1 LANGEKFPV
10 RVYGCAQMTKCRII
24 AAVPS
29 DLNAFLLQL
38 RISVLVTASFHPGT
52 FLSPDS
58 AIGFGP
64 FHFLELG
71 AAAILMLLVPMR
83 TSVQAKFRELADRTG
98 WSMLLLAALSIGLR
112 LALLP
117 HCPIPVPSGS
127 DDFAYLLL
135 ADTLR
140 HFRLANAPHA
150 LPQFFEQIFVLQ
162 RPTYSSIYPL
172 GQGLVLALGWMV
184 SGLPWAGVLVASGLL
199 SALCYW
205 TLRGWTTPAWALV
218 GGLLATF
225 EFGPLCYWTNC
236 YWGGAVSAIAGCL
249 VFGALP
255 RLRQNVGGAKRYRHA
270 ALLGVGL
277 ALQLL
282 TRPYEF
288 LLVAISLGLFFAPML
303 FGSIEWFQVAKVLG
317 VTALPLFAAGALAA
331 FQNKAV
337 TGKWTTLPY
346 ALSRYEYGV
355 PTTFTFKPNPVP
367 HRQLNAEQELD
378 YAAQSEIHGPG
389 TDTLRRYVQR
399 LLYRVRFYRFFFL
412 APLYLALLSFI
423 VTIREFRFAW
433 ILLTFLVFAL
443 GTNFY
448 PYFYPHYIAAITC
461 LFVLAS
467 VLGLQGLSNFEIHGR
482 IVGREIAGIVFLV
495 CAAQF
500 LFWYG
505 LHAWSNEK
513 ALSAIGRFETW
524 NFINYGDPEGRLLIA
539 RKLAQKPGRQ
549 LVFVR
554 YGPQHGFHEW
564 VHNAADVDAAQT
576 VWAHDLGSGENET
589 LRAYYPDRTVW
600 LLEPDVRPPKLSP
613 YRPKKGVF
621 EDVP

>member
-1 LANGEKFPV
+1 MSGLLAEDFFG
-10 RVYGCAQMTKCRII
+10 QHHI
-24 AAVPS
+24 
-29 DLNAFLLQL
+29 FLLLLQPRL
-38 RISVLVTASFHPGT
+38 PVVVTASFHRRT

-58 AIGFGP
+58 ALGFGP
-64 FHFLELG
+64 IDFLELG
-71 AAAILMLLVPMR
+71 AAAILILL
-83 TSVQAKFRELADRTG
+83 TLACTGLQPRLRKLAERTG
-98 WSMLLLAALSIGLR
+98 WSMLLLAALPIGLR

-117 HCPIPVPSGS
+117 HCPVPVPSGS

-140 HFRLANAPHA
+140 HSRLANAPHA
-150 LPQFFEQIFVLQ
+150 LPQFFEQVFVLQ

-172 GQGLVLALGWMV
+172 GQGLVLALGWIV
-184 SGLPWAGVLVASGLL
+184 AGHPWAGVLLTSGSL

-205 TLRGWTTPAWALV
+205 MLRGWTTAAWALV

-225 EFGPLCYWTNC
+225 EFGPLSYWTNC

-255 RLRQNVGGAKRYRHA
+255 RLRQNGRYRDA

-288 LLVAISLGLFFAPML
+288 LLLVLSVTLFFAPLL
-303 FGSIEWFQVAKVLG
+303 FGTIERFRVGRVLG
-317 VTALPLFAAGALAA
+317 LAALPLFAAGALTLL
-331 FQNKAV
+331 QNKAV
-337 TGKWTTLPY
+337 TGAWTTFPY
-346 ALSRYEYGV
+346 ALSRYQYGV
-355 PTTFTFKPNPVP
+355 PATFTFQPNPVP

-389 TDTLRRYVQR
+389 TDTLRSYLQR
-399 LLYRVRFYRFFFL
+399 LLYRARFYRFFFL
-412 APLYLALLSFI
+412 APLYLALLIFV
-423 VTIREFRFAW
+423 VTTREFRFAW
-433 ILLTFLVFAL
+433 VLATFLVFAL

-448 PYFYPHYIAAITC
+448 PYFYPHYLAALTC

-467 VLGLQGLSNFEIHGR
+467 VRGLQSLSDFEIGGR
-482 IVGREIAGIVFLV
+482 VVGQEIAGILLFV

-505 LHAWSNEK
+505 LHAWANEQ
-513 ALSAIGRFETW
+513 ALFAIGPFETW
-524 NFINYGDPEGRLLIA
+524 DFINYGDPEGRI
-539 RKLAQKPGRQ
+539 RIDRELAQKPGRQ

-554 YGPQHGFHEW
+554 YGPQHAFREW
-564 VHNAADVDAAQT
+564 VHNAADIDAARI
-576 VWAHDLGSGENET
+576 VWAHDLGSGENQA
-589 LRAYYPDRTVW
+589 LRKYYPDRSVW

-613 YRPKKGVF
+613 YPLEKGVF
-621 EDVP
+621 ENVP

>member
-1 LANGEKFPV
+1 MSGLLAEDFFG
-10 RVYGCAQMTKCRII
+10 QHHI
-24 AAVPS
+24 
-29 DLNAFLLQL
+29 FLLL
-38 RISVLVTASFHPGT
+38 LEPRLAVLVSASFHPRT
-52 FLSPDS
+52 FLSPDN
-58 AIGFGP
+58 AIGFGSVD
-64 FHFLELG
+64 FLELG
-71 AAAILMLLVPMR
+71 AAAILIVLSLTR
-83 TSVQAKFRELADRTG
+83 TGLQPTLGKLAKRTG
-98 WSMLLLAALSIGLR
+98 WSMLLLAALPIGLR

-117 HCPIPVPSGS
+117 HCPVPVPSGS

-135 ADTLR
+135 ADTVR
-140 HFRLANAPHA
+140 HLRLANAPHA
-150 LPQFFEQIFVLQ
+150 LPQFFEQVFVLQ

-172 GQGLVLALGWMV
+172 GQGLVLALGWIAA
-184 SGLPWAGVLVASGLL
+184 GHPWAGVLLTSGSL

-205 TLRGWTTPAWALV
+205 MLRGWTTAAWALV
-218 GGLLATF
+218 GGLLAIF
-225 EFGPLCYWTNC
+225 EFGPLSYWTNC

-255 RLRQNVGGAKRYRHA
+255 RLRQNVRQNGWYRDA
-270 ALLGVGL
+270 ALLGLGL

-282 TRPYEF
+282 TRPYELL
-288 LLVAISLGLFFAPML
+288 LLVLSVTLFFAPLL
-303 FGSIEWFQVAKVLG
+303 FGSIEWFRVARVLG
-317 VTALPLFAAGALAA
+317 LAALPLFAAGALTL

-337 TGKWTTLPY
+337 TGAWTTFPY
-346 ALSRYEYGV
+346 ALSRYQYGV
-355 PTTFTFKPNPVP
+355 PATFTFQPNPVA

-389 TDTLRRYVQR
+389 TDTLRRYLQR

-412 APLYLALLSFI
+412 APLYLALLIFV

-433 ILLTFLVFAL
+433 VLVTFLVFAL

-467 VLGLQGLSNFEIHGR
+467 VRGLQSLSDFEIGGR
-482 IVGREIAGIVFLV
+482 VVGREIAGILLLV

-505 LHAWSNEK
+505 LHARANDQ
-513 ALSAIGRFETW
+513 ALFAIGPFETW
-524 NFINYGDPEGRLLIA
+524 DYINYGDPEGRVRID
-539 RKLAQKPGRQ
+539 RELAEKPGRQ

-554 YGPQHGFHEW
+554 YGPQHAFREW
-564 VHNAADVDAAQT
+564 VHNAADIDAARI
-576 VWAHDLGSGENET
+576 VWAHDLGSGENQA
-589 LRAYYPDRTVW
+589 LRKYYPDRTVW

-613 YRPKKGVF
+613 YPPEKGVF
-621 EDVP
+621 ENVP

>member
-1 LANGEKFPV
+1 LPPRF
-10 RVYGCAQMTKCRII
+10 
-24 AAVPS
+24 
-29 DLNAFLLQL
+29 
-38 RISVLVTASFHPGT
+38 SVLAIAFVYPRT
-52 FLSPDS
+52 FLSPES

-64 FHFLELG
+64 IDFLELG
-71 AAAILMLLVPMR
+71 AAAILIVLFLTR
-83 TSVQAKFRELADRTG
+83 AAVQPRLEKVAERTG
-98 WSMLLLAALSIGLR
+98 WSMLLLAGVPIGLR

-117 HCPIPVPSGS
+117 HCPVPAPSGS
-127 DDFAYLLL
+127 DDFAYILL

-172 GQGLVLALGWMV
+172 GQGLVTALGWMV
-184 SGLPWAGVLVASGLL
+184 AGHPWAGVLLASGSLC
-199 SALCYW
+199 ALCYW
-205 TLRGWTTPAWALV
+205 MLRGWTTPAWALV
-218 GGLLATF
+218 GGLLAIF
-225 EFGPLCYWTNC
+225 EFGPLSYWTNC

-255 RLRQNVGGAKRYRHA
+255 RVKQNIRQDKLYRNA
-270 ALLGVGL
+270 ALLGFGL

-288 LLVAISLGLFFAPML
+288 VLLAISVALFFAPAL
-303 FGSIEWFQVAKVLG
+303 FRGIEWPRAAKALG
-317 VTALPLFAAGALAA
+317 VITLPLIAAGALTLL
-331 FQNKAV
+331 QNKAA
-337 TGKWTTLPY
+337 TGTWMTFPY

-355 PTTFTFKPNPVP
+355 PATFTFQPSPVP

-378 YAAQSEIHGPG
+378 YEAQSVIHGPG
-389 TDTLRRYVQR
+389 TETVRGYLQR
-399 LLYRVRFYRFFFL
+399 LVYRTRFYRFFFL
-412 APLYLALLSFI
+412 APLYVALLAFL

-433 ILLTFLVFAL
+433 VLLTFLVFAL

-467 VLGLQGLSNFEIHGR
+467 VQGLKRLSHFQMPGR
-482 IVGREIAGIVFLV
+482 AVGREIAGILLFV

-505 LHAWSNEK
+505 LHAWSNEE
-513 ALSAIGRFETW
+513 ALFAMGRFETW
-524 NFINYGDPEGRLLIA
+524 DFINYGDPEGRMLID
-539 RKLAQKPGRQ
+539 RELAQKPGRQ

-564 VHNAADVDAAQT
+564 VHNAAEIDAART
-576 VWAHDLGSGENET
+576 VWAHDLGSAENQA
-589 LRAYYPDRTVW
+589 LRKYYPDRSVW
-600 LLEPDVRPPKLSP
+600 LLEPDARPPKLTAYP
-613 YRPKKGVF
+613 PEKGVF

>member
-1 LANGEKFPV
+1 MSGLVAEGFFRQHHIFLFLITAALQPRFP
-10 RVYGCAQMTKCRII
+10 
-24 AAVPS
+24 
-29 DLNAFLLQL
+29 
-38 RISVLVTASFHPGT
+38 VLVTASFHPRT

-64 FHFLELG
+64 IDFLELG
-71 AAAILMLLVPMR
+71 AAAILIVL
-83 TSVQAKFRELADRTG
+83 SLAHTGLQLRLRKLAERTG

-140 HFRLANAPHA
+140 HLRLANAPHA
-150 LPQFFEQIFVLQ
+150 LPQFFEQVFVLQ

-172 GQGLVLALGWMV
+172 GQGLVLALGWIV
-184 SGLPWAGVLVASGLL
+184 AGHPWAGVLLTSGSL

-205 TLRGWTTPAWALV
+205 MLRGWTTAAWARV
-218 GGLLATF
+218 GGLLAIF
-225 EFGPLCYWTNC
+225 EFGPLSYWTNC

-249 VFGALP
+249 VFGALA
-255 RLRQNVGGAKRYRHA
+255 RLLQNIRQDRPYGDS
-270 ALLGVGL
+270 ALLGLGL

-288 LLVAISLGLFFAPML
+288 VLLVISVALFFAPAL
-303 FGSIEWFQVAKVLG
+303 FGSIEGFRVAKVLG
-317 VTALPLFAAGALAA
+317 VAALPLFAAGALTL

-337 TGKWTTLPY
+337 TGAWTTFPY

-355 PTTFTFKPNPVP
+355 PATFTFQPNPVP

-378 YAAQSEIHGPG
+378 YAAQSEIHGSG

-433 ILLTFLVFAL
+433 VLITSLVFAL

-467 VLGLQGLSNFEIHGR
+467 VRGLQCLSNFRIRGR
-482 IVGREIAGIVFLV
+482 AVGREIAEILLLV

-505 LHAWSNEK
+505 LHAWSNEE
-513 ALSAIGRFETW
+513 ALFAIGRFETW
-524 NFINYGDPEGRLLIA
+524 DFINYGDPEGRILINQE
-539 RKLAQKPGRQ
+539 LAQKPGRQ

-554 YGPQHGFHEW
+554 YGPQHAFREW
-564 VHNAADVDAAQT
+564 VHNAADIDAARI
-576 VWAHDLGSGENET
+576 VWAHDLGSGENQA
-589 LRAYYPDRTVW
+589 LRKYYPDRTVW

-613 YRPKKGVF
+613 YPPETGVF

>member
-1 LANGEKFPV
+1 LP
-10 RVYGCAQMTKCRII
+10 
-24 AAVPS
+24 
-29 DLNAFLLQL
+29 
-38 RISVLVTASFHPGT
+38 TASFHPRT

-64 FHFLELG
+64 IDFFELG
-71 AAAILMLLVPMR
+71 AAAILIALAVTR
-83 TSVQAKFRELADRTG
+83 TGVQPRLGKVAERTG
-98 WSMLLLAALSIGLR
+98 WSMFLLAALPIGLR

-117 HCPIPVPSGS
+117 HCPVPTPSGS

-140 HFRLANAPHA
+140 HLRLANAPHA

-172 GQGLVLALGWMV
+172 GHGLVLALGWMV
-184 SGLPWAGVLVASGLL
+184 AGHPWAGVLFASGSLC
-199 SALCYW
+199 ALCYW
-205 TLRGWTTPAWALV
+205 MLRGWTTPTWALV
-218 GGLLATF
+218 GGLLAIF
-225 EFGPLCYWTNC
+225 EFGPLSYWTNC

-255 RLRQNVGGAKRYRHA
+255 RLRQNLRQNKRYRDA

-288 LLVAISLGLFFAPML
+288 VLLVISVALFFAPSL
-303 FGSIEWFQVAKVLG
+303 FGGIEWPRVAKAFG
-317 VTALPLFAAGALAA
+317 VAALPLIGAGALTL

-337 TGKWTTLPY
+337 TGKWTTFPY

-355 PTTFTFKPNPVP
+355 PATFTFQPNPVP

-378 YAAQSEIHGPG
+378 YAAQSAIHGPR
-389 TDTLRRYVQR
+389 TDTLRGYLER
-399 LLYRVRFYRFFFL
+399 LVYRARFYRFFLL
-412 APLYLALLSFI
+412 APLYLALLAFV

-433 ILLTFLVFAL
+433 VLLTFLVFAL

-448 PYFYPHYIAAITC
+448 AYFYPHYIAAITC

-467 VLGLQGLSNFEIHGR
+467 VRGLERLSRFQVRGR
-482 IVGREIAGIVFLV
+482 AAGREIAGILLFV

-505 LHAWSNEK
+505 LHAWSNEE
-513 ALSAIGRFETW
+513 ALSATGPFETW
-524 NFINYGDPEGRLLIA
+524 DFINYGDPEGRILID
-539 RKLAQKPGRQ
+539 RELAQKPGRQ

-554 YGPQHGFHEW
+554 YGPQHAFHEW
-564 VHNAADVDAAQT
+564 VHNAADIDGARI
-576 VWAHDLGSGENET
+576 VWAHDFGSGENQA
-589 LRAYYPDRTVW
+589 LRKYYPDRTVW
-600 LLEPDVRPPKLSP
+600 LLEPDARPPKLSGYP
-613 YRPKKGVF
+613 PEKGVF
-621 EDVP
+621 EDVR